1 MTSTSNKVYLVT
13 GANIGLGLEA
23 TKQLALKDQTKKV
36 YLACRT
42 ESKALAAIEDLVR
55 EYKIPSEKLAFFPFN
70 ASADKA
76 TIAKSAFDALPS
88 GKQFDGLILNAGGP
102 GHDKTGVPQGPNY
115 VSDIFQI
122 NLIGHIHLL
131 DALKSNGF
139 LKPTKGGTVIVYSGS
154 EAARG
159 LASMGVPAPTMPETP
174 KDYKSIMDGSAFKK
188 YDSMSVYGYVKGMA
202 ALYWSAWAR
211 KHPEHVVFTV
221 SPGASSGTNAVAQDG
236 ISPVM
241 KFMFPIMMKIFSIF
255 GGAHTASV
263 GAKRYVD
270 AVNREGE
277 FEKTESGAFW
287 ASLHG
292 ASGRVGDQ
300 TKLQKGAQYG
310 DVSKQEAAYQAIQ
323 AYA

>member
-1 MTSTSNKVYLVT
+1 MASTLNKVYLVT
-13 GANIGLGLEA
+13 GANVGLGLEA
-23 TKQLALKDQTKKV
+23 AKQLALKDQTKKV

-55 EYKIPSEKLAFFPFN
+55 EHKIPSEKLAFVPFD
-70 ASADKA
+70 ASADKSS
-76 TIAKSAFDALPS
+76 IAKSVVHALPS
-88 GKQFDGLILNAGGP
+88 GEQFDGLILNAGGP
-102 GHDKTGVPQGPNY
+102 GHDKTGAPQGPNH
-115 VSDIFQI
+115 VSDICQI

-139 LKPTKGGTVIVYSGS
+139 LKPTKGETVIVYSGS

-159 LASMGVPAPTMPETP
+159 VASMGIPAPTMPETH
-174 KDYKSIMDGSAFKK
+174 KDYNNIMDGSAFKK
-188 YDSMSVYGYVKGMA
+188 YDPMSVYGHVKGMA

-211 KHPEHVVFTV
+211 KYPEHVVFTV
-221 SPGASSGTNAVAQDG
+221 SPGASLGTNALAQDSL
-236 ISPVM
+236 SPFM
-241 KFMFPIMMKIFSIF
+241 KFMLPTIFQIFCIF

-270 AVNREGE
+270 ALNREGE
-277 FEKTESGAFW
+277 FDKMESGAFW

-292 ASGRVGDQ
+292 SSGRVGDQ
-300 TKLQKGAQYG
+300 AKFPKGAQYG
-310 DVSKQEAAYQAIQ
+310 DVSKQEAAYQAIR